1 MKKVTKAVIPAAGL
15 GTRFLPAT
23 KALPKE
29 MLPIIDTP
37 NIHYIVKEAVEAGIT
52 DILIIVSHAKEPIE
66 DYFDVN
72 YELETRLKETG
83 KLKQAEEIREIANM
97 ANIFYVRQKEPKGL
111 GDAIGYARSF
121 ASGEPIAVLLGDDL
135 IDDKERPAIG
145 ELIEAYEQTGGTIL
159 GCRRVPKELLRKYGV
174 VKPTAK
180 AEGKVL
186 EVMDMVEKPKDP
198 SLAPSDIAVLGRY
211 VLPPEIF
218 DVIARTPKGVGGE
231 VQLTD
236 AIKLSLEKRK
246 CYACLFT
253 GERYDIGDKFGY
265 IKATLDFALRR
276 DDLRENVLD
285 YLRRINE
292 ENR

>member
-1 MKKVTKAVIPAAGL
+1 MNKVTKAVIPAAGL

-180 AEGKVL
+180 AEGKVF

>member
-111 GDAIGYARSF
+111 GDAIGYACWIFVLNIFPLHILILCRNGRDYLHYLRGRALPGLSGGACGL
-121 ASGEPIAVLLGDDL
+121 ASYGIAIWAMTQAPIALVAALRETSVIFGMLL
-135 IDDKERPAIG
+135 AIVF
-145 ELIEAYEQTGGTIL
+145 L
-159 GCRRVPKELLRKYGV
+159 
-174 VKPTAK
+174 
-180 AEGKVL
+180 
-186 EVMDMVEKPKDP
+186 
-198 SLAPSDIAVLGRY
+198 
-211 VLPPEIF
+211 
-218 DVIARTPKGVGGE
+218 
-231 VQLTD
+231 
-236 AIKLSLEKRK
+236 
-246 CYACLFT
+246 
-253 GERYDIGDKFGY
+253 GERFSP
-265 IKATLDFALRR
+265 LRALAVVLVACGGMV
-276 DDLRENVLD
+276 LRLA
-285 YLRRINE
+285 
-292 ENR
+292 